1 MKPRITGVG
10 ADKKKVAALGGLLLI
25 LGYVFYSNVLA
36 PADDIPAPRPHAVT
50 RPAASDAVASAPAPE
65 IRQRPP
71 LRPGMQAQTA
81 RPQFKMSPPDQRPD
95 PTTIDPTLRLDLL
108 AKVQAVML
116 EGGARNL
123 FQFSQAPLPKTPEPK
138 IVPRMPGQAAAQ
150 AAAAANLP
158 PAEPVKP
165 QPPPIPLRFYGYTSQ
180 ARQTERRAFFLDGDD
195 IVVAR
200 EGQTIKNRYKVVRI
214 SINSVVVEDTQF
226 QNQQTLPLEETAG

>member
-1 MKPRITGVG
+1 MKLRFTGVG
-10 ADKKKVAALGGLLLI
+10 ADKKKVAALAGLLLV

-36 PADDIPAPRPHAVT
+36 PDDDIPAPRPRAATRSADEVT
-50 RPAASDAVASAPAPE
+50 GAPAPE
-65 IRQRPP
+65 VRARPP
-71 LRPGMQAQTA
+71 LRPGAEAQAT
-81 RPQFKMSPPDQRPD
+81 RPQFKMSPRDQRPD

-108 AKVQAVML
+108 AKVQAVTL

-123 FQFSQAPLPKTPEPK
+123 FQFSEAPLPKTPEPK
-138 IVPRMPGQAAAQ
+138 IVPRMPGQAAQ
-150 AAAAANLP
+150 AAAAVNAP
-158 PAEPVKP
+158 PVEPPKP

-195 IVVAR
+195 IVVAA

-226 QNQQTLPLEETAG
+226 QHQQTLPLEEMAG

>member
-10 ADKKKVAALGGLLLI
+10 ADKKKLAALGGLVLI

-36 PADDIPAPRPHAVT
+36 PADDIPAPRPRAVT
-50 RPAASDAVASAPAPE
+50 RPAASDAVPGAPASE

-71 LRPGMQAQTA
+71 LRPGVQAA

-108 AKVQAVML
+108 AKVQAVLL

-123 FQFSQAPLPKTPEPK
+123 FQFTEAPLPKTPEPK
-138 IVPRMPGQAAAQ
+138 IVPRMPGPAGQAVAAAD
-150 AAAAANLP
+150 AP
-158 PAEPVKP
+158 PVEPAKP
-165 QPPPIPLRFYGYTSQ
+165 QPPPIPLKFYGYTSR

-195 IVVAR
+195 IVVAS

-226 QNQQTLPLEETAG
+226 QHQQTLPLEETAG